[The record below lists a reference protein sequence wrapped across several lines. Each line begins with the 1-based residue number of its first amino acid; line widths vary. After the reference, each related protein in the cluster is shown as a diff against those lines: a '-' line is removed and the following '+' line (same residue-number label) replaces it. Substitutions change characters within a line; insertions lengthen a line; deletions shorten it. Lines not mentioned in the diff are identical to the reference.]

1 MFFEKIFK
9 TYGIELFVLNEFT
22 ITNQLNDI
30 NVNNKLRKKNK
41 EINGKYSD
49 WIGISDDILTDMIPI
64 FKNVVKACKIILNI
78 KKIKW
83 LNYENIYLN

>member
-9 TYGIELFVLNEFT
+9 TNGIELFVLNEFT

-49 WIGISDDILTDMIPI
+49 
-64 FKNVVKACKIILNI
+64 
-78 KKIKW
+78 
-83 LNYENIYLN
+83 